1 MAGILDRFSSIIKAN
16 INDLLDKAE
25 DPQKMI
31 DQYMREMTESLAE
44 VREAT
49 AEVMAEESR
58 CKRNLDENQA
68 EIDKYMDFARK
79 ALESGNEDDA
89 RVFLAKK
96 QELEGLRLGLQE
108 TYDAAK
114 NNADKMRQMHDKLVS
129 DIEKL
134 QARSA
139 IIKGKA
145 AVAKTQDKVNDIT
158 SSGDSAA
165 SAIDAFNR
173 MEAKADAMLDKS
185 NAKVELSQKPS
196 DAAAELADKYA
207 QAGSTAAVDDELA
220 KLKSEMGL

>member
-16 INDLLDKAE
+16 INELLDKAE

-44 VREAT
+44 VRDAT

-58 CKRNLDENQA
+58 CKRELDENQA
-68 EIDKYMDFARK
+68 EINKYMDFARK
-79 ALESGNEDDA
+79 ALEGGSEKDA

-96 QELEGLRLGLQE
+96 QELEGLREGLQA
-108 TYDAAK
+108 TYDAAED
-114 NNADKMRQMHDKLVS
+114 NADKMRQMHDKLVS

-139 IIKGKA
+139 VIKGKA
-145 AVAKTQDKVNDIT
+145 AVAKTQDKVNDIAG
-158 SSGDSAA
+158 SGDSAA

-185 NAKVELSQKPS
+185 NAKVELSQKPA
-196 DAAAELADKYA
+196 DVAAELADKYA

-220 KLKSEMGL
+220 KLKNEMGL